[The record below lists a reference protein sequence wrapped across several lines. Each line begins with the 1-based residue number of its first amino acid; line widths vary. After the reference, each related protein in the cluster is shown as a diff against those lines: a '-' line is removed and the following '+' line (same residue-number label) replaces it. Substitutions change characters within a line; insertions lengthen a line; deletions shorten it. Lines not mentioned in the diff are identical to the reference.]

1 MENVAS
7 SKHINQRFVLSVHLT
22 FEPYALRS
30 GPYASVG
37 CISLK
42 GATSR
47 PNKTTPLCFY
57 YDYLF
62 LFEISQA
69 GRQNASAFM
78 TLAAAAPAARLRNN
92 HGQKVLT
99 DAKLCEGSSACH

>member
-7 SKHINQRFVLSVHLT
+7 SKHINQRFVLSVHFT

-37 CISLK
+37 CINLK
-42 GATSR
+42 GATSH

-57 YDYLF
+57 YYYFF

-69 GRQNASAFM
+69 GRQNASALM
-78 TLAAAAPAARLRNN
+78 AVTAAAPAARLGNN
-92 HGQKVLT
+92 NGQEVLT
-99 DAKLCEGSSACH
+99 DCFFL